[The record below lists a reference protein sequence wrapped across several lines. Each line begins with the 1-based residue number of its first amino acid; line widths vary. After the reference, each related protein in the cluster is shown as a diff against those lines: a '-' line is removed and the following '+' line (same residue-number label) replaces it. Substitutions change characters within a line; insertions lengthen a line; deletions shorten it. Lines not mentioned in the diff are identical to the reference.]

1 MAGAGCG
8 NKLWDPSQ
16 VGRFRPTPAVNV
28 ILDSLGVADEAPLA
42 WEAAEE
48 PRPSDIMAERGDYV
62 LCPGDIIRVSI
73 FELYA
78 EGQMVSNEYV
88 INESG
93 RISIPDVG
101 LIPAVGMTETQLE
114 ESIRKILTPNI
125 LKNPSVSV
133 TMLNSE
139 QRTFSVIG
147 DGVDAPGRHVIPRY
161 DFRLTD
167 ALATVKGPRQ
177 FNVSNIYVSRSVRNQ
192 TPAKVSSTRTPG
204 GVPARMDAGGQSG
217 PTVASTQ
224 NPSVPSWANGS
235 VARERA
241 LVGMVPS
248 SSSPSW
254 QQASNQVIA
263 SADFPKAYG
272 LNASPEVISG
282 SSFEKVGGASQ
293 VQDTA
298 NPLAQGTYGSQ
309 ARQADRP
316 AGQRGVDIEWVFQDG
331 RWVPVAAAGQRP
343 ATSQV
348 DTPMTYPS
356 RTQPPMDADRP
367 LGITPQSMAS
377 DLPVAKA
384 QASRSSAAPDAGTG
398 AGGIDWVFQNGRW
411 IPVPSTGRPSERPQ
425 GDTQATSPFR
435 SSQRQDAAAGVQTNP
450 RSTSYDLAPV
460 PAAADGAYAASDQA
474 AGGSGVEWV
483 FQDGRWVPVQRG
495 GAETARQLPT
505 QFSPSERVMPLDQ
518 DEKKTAQDL
527 TWEEAIRSRLI
538 RIPTDKLL
546 AGDPRYNIVI
556 QPGDTIH
563 VPVDIVGE
571 CCIMGNVTRAGYL
584 NLTGRPMTLKM
595 AIAAAGGLGPL
606 AYPKNC
612 EVVRRIG
619 DKREEIVLVDLDK
632 IASGEQP
639 DFFIKPN
646 DLINVGTHY
655 TARWRAV
662 LRNAFRATYGFGFV
676 YDRNFADAEYGKGW
690 QF

>member
-1 MAGAGCG
+1 MGAAVLGVCMAGAGCG

-204 GVPARMDAGGQSG
+204 GAPSQGRIPAQMDASGQSG

-224 NPSVPSWANGS
+224 NPSAPSWANGS

-248 SSSPSW
+248 ISSPSW

-272 LNASPEVISG
+272 LNAWPEVISG
-282 SSFEKVGGASQ
+282 SSFEKLGGASQ
-293 VQDTA
+293 VQGSA

-309 ARQADRP
+309 ARQANRS
-316 AGQRGVDIEWVFQDG
+316 AGQQGVDIEWVFQDG

-343 ATSQV
+343 AMSQV

-356 RTQPPMDADRP
+356 QTQPRMDADRP
-367 LGITPQSMAS
+367 LGITPQSTAS

-384 QASRSSAAPDAGTG
+384 QASRSYTAPEAGTG

-425 GDTQATSPFR
+425 GDAQATSPLR
-435 SSQRQDAAAGVQTNP
+435 SSQRQDAATGVQTYP
-450 RSTSYDLAPV
+450 RSTSYDLPPV

-474 AGGSGVEWV
+474 GGGSGVEWV

-495 GAETARQLPT
+495 GAETSRQLPT
-505 QFSPSERVMPLDQ
+505 QFGPSERVIPLDQ

-556 QPGDTIH
+556 QPGIRST
-563 VPVDIVGE
+563 
-571 CCIMGNVTRAGYL
+571 
-584 NLTGRPMTLKM
+584 
-595 AIAAAGGLGPL
+595 
-606 AYPKNC
+606 YPWTSW
-612 EVVRRIG
+612 
-619 DKREEIVLVDLDK
+619 
-632 IASGEQP
+632 AS
-639 DFFIKPN
+639 
-646 DLINVGTHY
+646 
-655 TARWRAV
+655 AV
-662 LRNAFRATYGFGFV
+662 SWAT
-676 YDRNFADAEYGKGW
+676 
-690 QF
+690 